1 MTLLAAIAFLTSIP
15 IRRAFSTEETARAA
29 AWFPLIGGLLGA
41 VYGEVWFGAMRLVPV
56 YVAAVLVLTAE
67 ALLTG
72 ALHFDG
78 LADTADGF
86 GGGRARDDVL
96 RIMRDHAI
104 GTYGAV
110 ALISMLLL
118 TASCLVALKTP
129 LLVTYWLIAGGALG
143 RWVIVLLSR
152 ALPYARPSDA
162 VSAHIGTR
170 ELIVATV
177 TVCLLGFLL
186 RWQALIAATVT
197 LALAA
202 ALGAF
207 YRRRIGGVTGDTLG
221 AAAQICE
228 TAVLLT
234 GVLLNR

>member
-1 MTLLAAIAFLTSIP
+1 MSLLAAIAFLTRIP

-41 VYGEVWFGAMRLVPV
+41 LYGAIWWGAMRIVPI
-56 YVAAVLVLTAE
+56 YVAAVLILIAE

-86 GGGRARDDVL
+86 GGGRTRDDVL

-104 GTYGAV
+104 GTYGAT
-110 ALISMLLL
+110 ALILMFLL
-118 TASCLVALKTP
+118 TAASLVALKTP
-129 LLVTYWLIAGGALG
+129 LLVAYWLIAGGVLG
-143 RWVIVLLSR
+143 RWAIVLLSR
-152 ALPYARPSDA
+152 ALPYARPADA

-170 ELIVATV
+170 ELILATAP
-177 TVCLLGFLL
+177 VCALGFLI
-186 RWQALIAATVT
+186 RWQALVAAGVT
-197 LALAA
+197 LVLAA

-234 GVLLNR
+234 GVVLTR